1 MVDKAYETLLKVVI
15 AILNQ
20 SARTYYRILFLDYIF
35 ANLGKGIDLKQIHI
49 RETL

>member
-1 MVDKAYETLLKVVI
+1 MVDKPYETLLKVAI

-20 SARTYYRILFLDYIF
+20 SARTDYRILYLDYIF
-35 ANLGKGIDLKQIHI
+35 AYLEKGIDLKQIHI